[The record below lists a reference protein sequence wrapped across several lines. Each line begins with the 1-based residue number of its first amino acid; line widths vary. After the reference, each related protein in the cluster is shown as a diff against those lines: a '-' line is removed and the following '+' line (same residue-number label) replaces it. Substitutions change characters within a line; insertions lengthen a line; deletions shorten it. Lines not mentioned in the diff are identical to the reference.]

1 MDGNVYVYD
10 FTELR
15 KEVQKVET
23 QISELVAVQSE
34 QASEIVSIMSEAAE
48 YNAEIKSY
56 MQTETILLFA
66 IIGFIGVVCGVVGAL
81 TWRSNKNG

>member
-1 MDGNVYVYD
+1 MYD
-10 FTELR
+10 FSEFR
-15 KEVQKVET
+15 GEVKAIET
-23 QISELVAVQSE
+23 QISELAAVQSE
-34 QASEIVSIMSEAAE
+34 QASEMVSIMSEAVE

-56 MQTETILLFA
+56 TQTETILLFA